1 MAVRNFPY
9 RLVLPSSLHA
19 DILAKCSFKV
29 MEPCSYVR
37 PWGILPKN
45 QPGFQLFWHG
55 SWECEP
61 DQWVHQLVSQAFC
74 SYRIN
79 LSPFTKDF
87 RGQEAKIEHS
97 SIFLRLLLGSCYSTL
112 VNYWQEELTFY
123 TDILRR
129 KVDLRFFFITKRFCM
144 IRKINLSSPKSHQR
158 MRRKKLSANSTP
170 CSQAVTHPSTDEA
183 RRCLTSVIGREPVLS
198 AWYGRWQENCPVI
211 SIMTPVQFD
220 LTKTSDGQHQ
230 MAPGKRHWPKVELL
244 WCFSKT
250 KSCNGNPFLQEKLH

>member
-1 MAVRNFPY
+1 MAMAVRNFPY

-37 PWGILPKN
+37 PWGLLPKN

-55 SWECEP
+55 SWECAP

-97 SIFLRLLLGSCYSTL
+97 SIFLRLLFGSYYSARL
-112 VNYWQEELTFY
+112 IDVKSRLS
-123 TDILRR
+123 IL
-129 KVDLRFFFITKRFCM
+129 KFW
-144 IRKINLSSPKSHQR
+144 
-158 MRRKKLSANSTP
+158 
-170 CSQAVTHPSTDEA
+170 
-183 RRCLTSVIGREPVLS
+183 G
-198 AWYGRWQENCPVI
+198 
-211 SIMTPVQFD
+211 
-220 LTKTSDGQHQ
+220 
-230 MAPGKRHWPKVELL
+230 
-244 WCFSKT
+244 
-250 KSCNGNPFLQEKLH
+250 EKLICGLFPGVKRAKKMSKSNFQVKI

>member
-1 MAVRNFPY
+1 MAVDKKGQSWSEISLVSHSKYFLETRDGAGRNSQSWWRWQRGIFPY
-9 RLVLPSSLHA
+9 RLVLPSSHSA

-37 PWGILPKN
+37 PWGLLPKN

-97 SIFLRLLLGSCYSTL
+97 SIFLRLPYGSCYST
-112 VNYWQEELTFY
+112 
-123 TDILRR
+123 
-129 KVDLRFFFITKRFCM
+129 
-144 IRKINLSSPKSHQR
+144 KINDITL
-158 MRRKKLSANSTP
+158 
-170 CSQAVTHPSTDEA
+170 VTLGLVRVTVTEWI
-183 RRCLTSVIGREPVLS
+183 VIVYTR
-198 AWYGRWQENCPVI
+198 
-211 SIMTPVQFD
+211 
-220 LTKTSDGQHQ
+220 
-230 MAPGKRHWPKVELL
+230 
-244 WCFSKT
+244 SK
-250 KSCNGNPFLQEKLH
+250 F

>member
-37 PWGILPKN
+37 PWGLLPKN

-97 SIFLRLLLGSCYSTL
+97 SIFLRLPLGSCYSTL
-112 VNYWQEELTFY
+112 VNYWQEESTFY

-129 KVDLRFFFITKRFCM
+129 KVDLRSFFHESHEQTNFSSQ
-144 IRKINLSSPKSHQR
+144 NLSVDSRHTAGQKIKKS
-158 MRRKKLSANSTP
+158 
-170 CSQAVTHPSTDEA
+170 
-183 RRCLTSVIGREPVLS
+183 
-198 AWYGRWQENCPVI
+198 
-211 SIMTPVQFD
+211 
-220 LTKTSDGQHQ
+220 
-230 MAPGKRHWPKVELL
+230 PGK
-244 WCFSKT
+244 KT
-250 KSCNGNPFLQEKLH
+250 REIK